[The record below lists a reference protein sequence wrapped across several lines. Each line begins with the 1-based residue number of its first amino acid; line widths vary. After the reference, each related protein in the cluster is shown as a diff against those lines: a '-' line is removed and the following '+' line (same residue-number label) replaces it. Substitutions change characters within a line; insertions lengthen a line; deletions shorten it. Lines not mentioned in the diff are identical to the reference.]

1 LSAEYGIRPFKHDV
15 CCVNYLKHQKYGNAM
30 TVKITL
36 KGNLEFGTSKTYETM
51 LKTLLQKLEVYYKHD
66 YLLKS
71 EDYFQAE
78 TFNIVVPRL
87 IVPIC
92 AEKTWRNTVG
102 FLRDA
107 AQFAVAGKMSLW
119 VCNDKN
125 EVLQRHIIEPTNEKL
140 VVKAYLVGANAVKA
154 RDYDLAITAF
164 DDTLDKFAGNSYAY
178 DLRGYA
184 RFKLGM
190 LGDAALD
197 FTKSI
202 ELFPTA
208 EAFFGRGK
216 VQMTMSNLEGAI
228 GDLKSAIEQSVPL
241 QPIFWQSRRV
251 KGECHLRLK
260 QYDKAIFELQFV
272 SKRNFSTEDPN
283 FKHRKRTW
291 ELYGEALLAAGQRAN
306 ADKAFAEATK
316 LSKDEVG
323 GGKVPVSNS
332 TRRTVLKS

>member
-1 LSAEYGIRPFKHDV
+1 LSAWFSICRFKHDV

-71 EDYFQAE
+71 EAYFQAE
-78 TFNIVVPRL
+78 TANIIVPRL
-87 IVPIC
+87 IVPVC

-107 AQFAVAGKMSLW
+107 AQFAVAGRMSLW

-125 EVLQRHIIEPTNEKL
+125 EVLQRHIIEPTNEKQA
-140 VVKAYLVGANAVKA
+140 VKSFLVGAGAVKA
-154 RDYDLAITAF
+154 GDYDLAITAF
-164 DDTLDKFAGNSYAY
+164 DDTLEKFAGNSYAY

-216 VQMTMSNLEGAI
+216 VQMTLANLEGAI
-228 GDLKSAIEQSVPL
+228 GDLKSAIEHSVPL
-241 QPIFWQSRRV
+241 QPIFWQARRV

-260 QYDKAIFELQFV
+260 QYDKAIFEFQFV
-272 SKRNFSTEDPN
+272 SKRNFNTEDPN

-291 ELYGEALLAAGQRAN
+291 ELYAEALLAVGQRAN
-306 ADKAFAEATK
+306 ADKALAEAQK
-316 LSKDEVG
+316 LVKDET
-323 GGKVPVSNS
+323 GKLAPSSNS
-332 TRRTVLKS
+332 NRRPVVKS

>member
-1 LSAEYGIRPFKHDV
+1 
-15 CCVNYLKHQKYGNAM
+15 M

-71 EDYFQAE
+71 EAYFQAE
-78 TFNIVVPRL
+78 TSNIVVPRL
-87 IVPIC
+87 IVPMC

-154 RDYDLAITAF
+154 KDYELAITAF
-164 DDTLDKFAGNSYAY
+164 DDTLEKYDRNAYAF

-184 RFKLGM
+184 RFKLGQ

-197 FTKSI
+197 FTQSI

-216 VQMTMSNLEGAI
+216 VQMALGNLEGAI
-228 GDLKSAIEQSVPL
+228 GDFKSAIENSVPL
-241 QPIFWQSRRV
+241 QPIFWQARRV
-251 KGECHLRLK
+251 KGECHLKLK

-272 SKRNFSTEDPN
+272 SKRPFPVEDPN
-283 FKHRKRTW
+283 FKHRQRSW
-291 ELYGEALLAAGQRAN
+291 ELYGQSLSAGGQRAL
-306 ADKAFAEATK
+306 AEKAFAEAQK
-316 LSKDEVG
+316 LSKDEVV
-323 GGKVPVSNS
+323 KPMPNS
-332 TRRTVLKS
+332 TRRPAVKS